1 MASDTVLEV
10 KDLSM
15 TYQIRQGEVKAVQD
29 VSFRLGRGQ
38 SLGLVGESGCGKSSV
53 ANCLMGLLP
62 DNARVSN
69 GQVIL
74 GGEDLLALPEETLR
88 LFRWNRIAM
97 VFQAA
102 MNVLDPVYRVGHQIM
117 EAIEAHT
124 QPGAIRNRASGWRSP
139 TGLTA
144 RTPGRPADDDARQK
158 VAELFRKV
166 GLDPRLM
173 DRYPH
178 EFSGGMRQRAVIAMA
193 LSCDP
198 DVIIADEPTTA
209 LDVIMQDR
217 ILRELKAIQ
226 ADTDLAVIYISH
238 DIAVIA
244 EVTDV
249 VAVMYAGR
257 LVELGSTAEVLTSP
271 MHHYTVALTSS
282 FPSLLGDKRP
292 LTVLG
297 GEPPDLLSPQPGCP
311 FAPRCRAATEV
322 CKAEPPPRVSR
333 GDHWA
338 TCWHPESEGGMLD
351 GVRQDLP
358 DPDRRPAQ

>member
-1 MASDTVLEV
+1 MASDAVLEV

-29 VSFRLGRGQ
+29 VCFHLTRGH
-38 SLGLVGESGCGKSSV
+38 SLGLVGESGCGKSSI

-69 GQVIL
+69 GQVML
-74 GGEDLLALPEETLR
+74 GGNDLLTMADETLR
-88 LFRWNRIAM
+88 HYRWNRIAM

-102 MNVLDPVYRVGHQIM
+102 MNILDPVYRVGDQIIEAM
-117 EAIEAHT
+117 EAHAVGPTE
-124 QPGAIRNRASGWRSP
+124 SGSRE
-139 TGLTA
+139 
-144 RTPGRPADDDARQK
+144 RVAD
-158 VAELFRKV
+158 LFRKV
-166 GLDPRLM
+166 GLDPQLM

-226 ADTDLAVIYISH
+226 RESDLAVIYISH

-244 EVTDV
+244 EVTDR

-257 LVELGSTAEVLTSP
+257 LVELGTTVEVLTSP
-271 MHHYTVALTSS
+271 LHPYTEALVSS
-282 FPSLLGDKRP
+282 FPSLSGEKRP
-292 LTVLG
+292 LSVLG
-297 GEPPDLLSPQPGCP
+297 GEPPDLVTPPPGCP
-311 FAPRCRAATEV
+311 FHPRCPAATDICRTEF
-322 CKAEPPPRVSR
+322 PPRVNR
-333 GDHWA
+333 GEHWA
-338 TCWHPESEGGMLD
+338 ACWHPANSTAA
-351 GVRQDLP
+351 
-358 DPDRRPAQ
+358 PDRPTP